1 MDNISA
7 LLEKRKGNLEE
18 VLKSIN
24 ELQGELYKQQEQA
37 LVLKGAVAQLEEIIK
52 DDEEPKNENEEES

>member
-1 MDNISA
+1 MNNISA

-24 ELQGELYKQQEQA
+24 ELQSELYKQQEQA
-37 LVLKGAVAQLEEIIK
+37 LILKGAVAQLEEIIK
-52 DDEEPKNENEEES
+52 EDEEPKNENEEEP